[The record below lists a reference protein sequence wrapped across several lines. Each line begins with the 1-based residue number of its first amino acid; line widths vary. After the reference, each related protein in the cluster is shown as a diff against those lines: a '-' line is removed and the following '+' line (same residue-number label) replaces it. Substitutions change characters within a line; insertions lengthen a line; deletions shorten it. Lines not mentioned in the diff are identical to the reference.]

1 MPGFLI
7 DEDMPRSTAQV
18 LREAGYEATDVR
30 DIGLA
35 GHKDPE
41 IFARAQAM
49 DAALITADLEFANL
63 LLFPLGSHA
72 GIIVTRTPNSVSSR
86 QIQELLLRALESLG
100 GEDLRGYL
108 VIVEVGRTRVR
119 RPSPK

>member
-1 MPGFLI
+1 VPGFLI
-7 DEDMPRSTAQV
+7 DEDMPRSTARV
-18 LREAGYEATDVR
+18 LSEAGYEATDVR

-41 IFARAQAM
+41 IFARAQAT
-49 DAALITADLEFANL
+49 DAVLITADLEVANL

-72 GIIVTRTPNSVSSR
+72 GIVVTRTPSRMSVG
-86 QIQELLLRALESLG
+86 QVLDVLLRALESLAG
-100 GEDLRGYL
+100 QDLHGHL

-119 RPSPK
+119 RPSPT

>member
-1 MPGFLI
+1 MTGFLI
-7 DEDMPRSTAQV
+7 DEDMPRSTARV

-41 IFARAQAM
+41 IFARAQEMGAT
-49 DAALITADLEFANL
+49 LVTADLEFSNL
-63 LLFPLGSHA
+63 LLFPLGTHA
-72 GIIVTRTPNSVSSR
+72 GIVGTRMPNSVSVS
-86 QIQELLLRALESLG
+86 QVHDVLLKALHSLV
-100 GEDLRGYL
+100 GEDLHGLL

-119 RPSPK
+119 RPETP